1 MNNIPFK
8 LVHRDYAVLN
18 LKKNPFPYSGVPD
31 TNPTFYIG
39 QTDVLSS
46 IIQTLSTTILT
57 GKSSHIILTGPYG
70 CGKSHTLLYI
80 KEQLKAYEFENGNT
94 PIIGYISQPGDT
106 MLDIYRDFMYDLGLE
121 TLQKYA
127 QEYLCQIATNLI
139 ETKKI
144 EGNIS
149 LPVVWED
156 IEEGYILLSD
166 LVPTAVMRLNESAKY
181 VDFCKAFINL
191 VYEENALTA
200 WEWISGEGTDYTKRK
215 YLSLSKNID
224 AKSVGRAFQAIK
236 IILKILGYRPII
248 LLIDEF
254 EAIENF
260 PSNTKQALLNGI
272 RHLIDVNG
280 TDLSVILACAPDVW
294 QSLVSEYHAFSERIG
309 KETCLK
315 PLTVEKTKNLIL
327 AYLEHEVLD
336 AEKPLDCF
344 DEGVYQTL
352 FERGMGN
359 SRQILTLCGK
369 LIDFVIDNGKEK
381 ITPTVVEE
389 LLLQ

>member
-8 LVHRDYAVLN
+8 LVHRDYSALN

-80 KEQLKAYEFENGNT
+80 KEQLKSYELENGT
-94 PIIGYISQPGDT
+94 HPVIGYISQPGDT
-106 MLDIYRDFMYDLGLE
+106 MLDIYREFLYDLGLE
-121 TLQKYA
+121 TLQNYA
-127 QEYLCQIATNLI
+127 RDYLCRVADDLI
-139 ETKKI
+139 TSGELAANVAPPITWKD
-144 EGNIS
+144 
-149 LPVVWED
+149 V
-156 IEEGYILLSD
+156 EEGFILLSD
-166 LVPTAVMRLNESAKY
+166 IVPTALIRLNDSAKY

-236 IILKILGYRPII
+236 TILGILGQRPII

-280 TDLSVILACAPDVW
+280 KDLSVILACAPDVW

-369 LIDFVIDNGKEK
+369 LIDLIADQGEQKVTTSTIEK
-381 ITPTVVEE
+381 
-389 LLLQ
+389 LFQQ